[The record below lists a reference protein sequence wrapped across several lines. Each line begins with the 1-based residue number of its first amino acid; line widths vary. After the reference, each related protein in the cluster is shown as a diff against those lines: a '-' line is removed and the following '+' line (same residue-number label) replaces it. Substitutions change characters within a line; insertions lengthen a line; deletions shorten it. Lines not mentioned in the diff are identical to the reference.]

1 MDNGYI
7 AQSRCQD
14 SSLAMAG
21 LIRRL
26 SCVGEEPGNK
36 ATAMFDELVTV
47 NTWNTD
53 KFIVSVKAS

>member
-1 MDNGYI
+1 MNNGLHCTI
-7 AQSRCQD
+7 TVSRFVPG
-14 SSLAMAG
+14 SS

-26 SCVGEEPGNK
+26 SCVGGEPGNE
-36 ATAMFDELVTV
+36 ATAMSDELVTV